1 MSVCPACLTY
11 LHSPWL
17 TVLIIHRELWATL
30 THAKRTFWVC
40 VLTKKYFVSVKD
52 TVFNLEVIFNG
63 EWSLL
68 LLHYVVTVYEVNKR
82 LWIYVFNTTFPN
94 RVEKYRPNSLEDLI
108 SHRDII
114 TTSKLISLALSVEAH
129 GRLYCSVSFV
139 NSDYLRLFLT
149 IICYS
154 SYYIIGIVHF
164 SLYSYMYEWLRK
176 SDNCKV
182 GVWYVNH
189 EYTNRIGGC

>member
-1 MSVCPACLTY
+1 MLKGHFESVY
-11 LHSPWL
+11 SQRN
-17 TVLIIHRELWATL
+17 I
-30 THAKRTFWVC
+30 
-40 VLTKKYFVSVKD
+40 FVSVKD
-52 TVFNLEVIFNG
+52 TVFNLDVIFNG